1 MTTTSARKLPD
12 WARSMLRWALVGAVC
27 GVASVLV
34 GRTLASVYPDI
45 TLPELPDLRW
55 SDGLALY
62 VAFSLAAGGVYAAIV
77 SFNRAALGKMLK
89 LEEPAT
95 PSEVRLV
102 RWSGALLLLTAA
114 IMLMPPAF
122 SLLGTD
128 PLLSLAA
135 VAGMLGLHTV
145 LNLKIW
151 KDADELLRRTT
162 MEASV
167 VTFWGGQIALFG
179 WAAAER
185 AGIAP
190 TLTAWD
196 VYVVLMALYLVAS
209 TVITIRRGLA

>member
-27 GVASVLV
+27 GVAGVLV

-62 VAFSLAAGGVYAAIV
+62 VAFSLAAGSVYAAIV

>member
-27 GVASVLV
+27 GAAGVLV

-62 VAFSLAAGGVYAAIV
+62 VAFCLAAGGVYAAIV
-77 SFNRAALGKMLK
+77 SLNRAALGKMLK